1 MVTSGTFQFAPSD
14 PNFATGLCPR
24 CASPV
29 TLDGLAPYSE
39 NSDRTCSKCGART
52 SRYRLILQALSS
64 IQPITWSL
72 LASDIYIYD
81 ERTLRLGE
89 TVSYGLTST
98 NVAKWVHHQCSPLAS
113 SGERYI
119 PTVSF
124 YELAGFL
131 ALLDTQSLSQPVED
145 PPPECE
151 VSWYRFGLTQLGA
164 VPAWR
169 QSLFGAATLIAENPA
184 AAIVLIAAGFEAF
197 FLETMRIAWSESHID
212 PAAFE
217 RLNRRNIPISQL
229 VDWLPPV
236 VGKRSLLEAPGD
248 LHKIWEERV
257 NRRRNDVV
265 HRANVHLTS
274 AEARDSM
281 RAALDCI
288 VFLDEPALVRPHS
301 YYVNV

>member
-1 MVTSGTFQFAPSD
+1 MV
-14 PNFATGLCPR
+14 LE
-24 CASPV
+24 
-29 TLDGLAPYSE
+29 GLAPYDD
-39 NSDRTCSKCGART
+39 NSDRTCSKCGLRT
-52 SRYRLILQALSS
+52 PRYRLILQAMSLIDS
-64 IQPITWSL
+64 ITWSL

-81 ERTLRLGE
+81 SRTLRFGE
-89 TVSYGLTST
+89 TISYGLAST
-98 NVAKWVHHQCSPLAS
+98 NVAKWLYHECRPLAS
-113 SGERYI
+113 SGDRYV
-119 PTVSF
+119 PTMSF
-124 YELAGFL
+124 YEFTGFL
-131 ALLDTQSLSQPVED
+131 ALLDTQSLAQPVES
-145 PPPECE
+145 PPPEIE

-169 QSLFGAATLIAENPA
+169 QSLFGAATLIDQNPA

-197 FLETMRIAWSESHID
+197 FLETMRIAWGESHID
-212 PAAFE
+212 PASFE

-229 VDWLPPV
+229 VEWLPPV
-236 VGKRSLLEAPGD
+236 VGKRSLLEAPDG
-248 LHKIWEERV
+248 LHSIWEERV

-274 AEARDSM
+274 AEARESM